1 VLPADNVFSE
11 PAGQEGK
18 SLAHGWVT
26 LLNPLTLGE
35 HQIVVEDPIHGTTV
49 TTIVVTPGP

>member
-1 VLPADNVFSE
+1 MLPADNVFSE